1 MLIQIQFRKMGSL
14 LDTNIYE
21 VIYQIEKCIFWMIVI
36 SVKHSYDK
44 VKLDE
49 LFLDFPANIQLDY
62 TN

>member
-1 MLIQIQFRKMGSL
+1 MLIQIQFGEMGSL

-36 SVKHSYDK
+36 SVKPSHHK

-62 TN
+62 MN

>member
-1 MLIQIQFRKMGSL
+1 MLIQIQFREMGSL

-36 SVKHSYDK
+36 SVKHSHPK

-62 TN
+62 MN

>member
-1 MLIQIQFRKMGSL
+1 MLIQIQFGKMGSL

-36 SVKHSYDK
+36 SVKHSHHK
-44 VKLDE
+44 VKLEE

-62 TN
+62 MN